1 MPGSLSSCPQFL
13 VSGLNLSFAPFY
25 FGTVPRAASVI
36 CITRLCDESGQGAR
50 IGAGAY
56 RFYFPGEVGR
66 VRVNEGWEG
75 FRFRPA
81 RRERRVPL
89 CDQSGT
95 HPSQKAREGWG
106 THCMVVLAEGWATR
120 LSGFSK
126 SSGKWPSCDIKAR
139 HRGPSLETGRLRPAY
154 PGCHSALANGRR
166 ALSRRGLD
174 VRLWK
179 RAEFHP
185 GTQLYA
191 VVPEGP
197 VGVCHSPD
205 TLGSVQTR

>member
-56 RFYFPGEVGR
+56 RFYFPGEVGWA
-66 VRVNEGWEG
+66 RVNEGWEG

-120 LSGFSK
+120 PAMRGCGTPRRVGHPASPLMYHATF
-126 SSGKWPSCDIKAR
+126 GKF
-139 HRGPSLETGRLRPAY
+139 L
-154 PGCHSALANGRR
+154 
-166 ALSRRGLD
+166 LSRCPHELATASHIVRRHSCHNYLRRGS
-174 VRLWK
+174 RLL
-179 RAEFHP
+179 A
-185 GTQLYA
+185 YA
-191 VVPEGP
+191 ST
-197 VGVCHSPD
+197 SPK
-205 TLGSVQTR
+205 TCR